1 MQEISFTGNDTFLL
15 DGNLLPP
22 GLASDTCVSINFPNP
37 LTESVIGYDG
47 SIGMGL
53 LKNGLKADVT
63 LRIFAGSSLMNLII
77 GIQRSWIN
85 NPSSAHTFSATKITD
100 SAGGTYTIELIGFQI
115 ATIMP
120 FQSSNSSV
128 KDAIELE
135 VKFTG
140 TYNPNV

>member
-15 DGNLLPP
+15 DGKLLPP
-22 GLASDTCVSINFPNP
+22 GLGSDTCVLITFPNL
-37 LTESVIGYDG
+37 LTESIIGYDG

-63 LRIFAGSSLMNLII
+63 LRIFAGSPLMNLVI
-77 GIQRSWIN
+77 GMQRDWIN
-85 NPSSAHTFSATKITD
+85 NPTSSHTFSGTKITD
-100 SAGGTYTIELIGFQI
+100 SVGGTYTTALIGFQI
-115 ATIMP
+115 ATIVP

-128 KDAIELE
+128 KDAIEVE

-140 TYNPNV
+140 VYNPNV